1 MKNFLRKNGIWVL
14 IIALLLTAAISLGSV
29 FVPNF
34 TAPATHVLGAMA
46 TPFRAVA
53 TFFTDRVEAAY
64 DYAFRYHAMQN
75 RLEELEQQVARMSEE
90 NRSAQ
95 AALEENERLREL
107 LNLQQA
113 HSDFTFVSAAVTG
126 RSASSW
132 TNTLT
137 ISKGSAA
144 GLEVDMCVVT
154 EQGYLVGVI
163 SDVGP
168 NWATVTTLID
178 PQTTIGARI
187 ERTGDAAILTSDLDH
202 MSAGTCSLSYLSSEA
217 ALEVGDAVV
226 TSGLGGV
233 YPAGVTVGTVLEE
246 GTTASGME
254 RYAVVEPTVELGG
267 LKQVFVITAFDV
279 VE

>member
-1 MKNFLRKNGIWVL
+1 ML

-34 TAPATHVLGAMA
+34 TAPITHVMGAVA

-64 DYAFRYHAMQN
+64 DYAFRYHAMEN
-75 RLEELEQQVARMSEE
+75 RLEELQAQVAEMSEE
-90 NRSAQ
+90 NRAAQ
-95 AALEENERLREL
+95 AALEENARLREL

-113 HSDFTFVSAAVTG
+113 HSDFEFESATVTG
-126 RSASSW
+126 RAASSW
-132 TNTLT
+132 TSTLT

-144 GLEVDMCVVT
+144 GLEADMCVVT

-178 PQTTIGARI
+178 PRTSIGAMDA
-187 ERTGDAAILTSDLDH
+187 RTGDAAVLTSDLDR
-202 MSAGTCSLSYLSSEA
+202 MNAGQCMLSYLSSEA
-217 ALEVGDAVV
+217 ALAAGDTVV

-233 YPAGVTVGTVLEE
+233 YPPGLTVGEVVEE

-254 RYAVVEPTVELGG
+254 RYALVAPAAQLDE
-267 LKQVFVITAFDV
+267 LKQVFVIKAFDV